1 MDAKLGA
8 ASLFD
13 FEVSEKFV
21 NDVLSLAN
29 LACQQSRY
37 LPQVLHCFSSKIV
50 FSKFFLSSAIDV
62 WSSPR
67 FHRTRGID

>member
-21 NDVLSLAN
+21 NDVLFRAN

-37 LPQVLHCFSSKIV
+37 LPQVWVTPNFYPTDS
-50 FSKFFLSSAIDV
+50 
-62 WSSPR
+62 
-67 FHRTRGID
+67 